1 MHNFLTIIRKE
12 IIHLKRDI
20 RSLIIAFILPLS
32 MTILY
37 GYAISFDLKKIPAGI
52 VAFDKSPYVREI
64 LLSLTASDYFV
75 VVPYES
81 TGKLYEA
88 LKEGRVKCGLVFP
101 YNFSKDKVV
110 KGFSEI
116 QVLVDGSDA
125 NLAKKVQQTV
135 QRFFIESELNVRFL
149 YNPEL
154 KSRNFVIP
162 GLIVV
167 LMTMLGVILTT
178 LSIVGEKER
187 GNFEMLSTTPVKS
200 HVILLGKIIPYG
212 TIAIINVFIIT
223 GFAIIV
229 FKVPF
234 KGNFFILLLYSLLFL
249 FPTLSLGAMIS
260 SYAQTELTALTT
272 SFLSTMLPSIILS
285 GFIFPVENMPGWLQP
300 VSSLIPATHFLR
312 IVRGI
317 FLKGTAYFPKDALSL
332 FALGVVYIFIAIRG
346 VRKKAK

>member
-1 MHNFLTIIRKE
+1 
-12 IIHLKRDI
+12 
-20 RSLIIAFILPLS
+20 
-32 MTILY
+32 
-37 GYAISFDLKKIPAGI
+37 
-52 VAFDKSPYVREI
+52 
-64 LLSLTASDYFV
+64 
-75 VVPYES
+75 S

-149 YNPEL
+149 YIPEL

-272 SFLSTMLPSIILS
+272 ALAAAIASS
-285 GFIFPVENMPGWLQP
+285 G
-300 VSSLIPATHFLR
+300 SSA
-312 IVRGI
+312 
-317 FLKGTAYFPKDALSL
+317 
-332 FALGVVYIFIAIRG
+332 
-346 VRKKAK
+346 